1 MIKCK
6 LEEKIVIDSKKISNK
21 LDFFLEKKLKKKIGN
36 RCIKEGYVF
45 ENSIKIFSKSTGFIN
60 YGHLNNYIHYNLSY
74 VADVFNPGIG
84 IIIPNCTIE
93 KKTKMGLIVQGDK
106 DTPINILI
114 ASQHNTENK
123 IFKNYK
129 EKDKITVELIGKKF
143 DVNSKYIFGIG
154 KIVEDHHIS
163 SDESDSDDSESSDN
177 ENFEIVESNIESDN
191 DSDSN
196 SESESGDKSSE
207 SNDSNNDSN
216 NESNNDSDNDSDN
229 ESNIESNIESNS
241 E

>member
-60 YGHLNNYIHYNLSY
+60 YGHLNNNIHYNLSY
-74 VADVFNPGIG
+74 VANVFNPGIG
-84 IIIPNCTIE
+84 IIIPNCIIE
-93 KKTKMGLIVQGDK
+93 KKTKMGLIVKGDK

-123 IFKNYK
+123 LFKNYK
-129 EKDKITVELIGKKF
+129 EKDIITVELIGKKI

-154 KIVEDHHIS
+154 KIIEDPHIL
-163 SDESDSDDSESSDN
+163 SDDSESSDN
-177 ENFEIVESNIESDN
+177 ENFEIVESNNSNKESANESD
-191 DSDSN
+191 SD
-196 SESESGDKSSE
+196 SESGDDRKAHCLKE
-207 SNDSNNDSN
+207 
-216 NESNNDSDNDSDN
+216 
-229 ESNIESNIESNS
+229 IRRWYFFRKYFFV
-241 E
+241 